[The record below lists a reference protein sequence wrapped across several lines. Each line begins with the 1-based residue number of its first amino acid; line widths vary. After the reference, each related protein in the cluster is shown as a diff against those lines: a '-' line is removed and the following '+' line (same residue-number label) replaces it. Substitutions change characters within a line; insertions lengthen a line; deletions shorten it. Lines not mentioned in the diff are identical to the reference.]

1 MVKNYADGYQN
12 LYKGQPHKTGG
23 LKLPN
28 ILESNSFLQGP
39 SATSNRRASSLHQHE
54 NYNLDN

>member
-39 SATSNRRASSLHQHE
+39 SATSHRRASSLHQYE
-54 NYNLDN
+54 N